1 MSERKNKQFEDVLI
15 DFQGKINGT
24 FANPFC
30 TKFSFF
36 WKTVFCHFW
45 KGKTELSSTTSSS
58 SSFPQRS
65 STHLS
70 SSAIYNEIL
79 PKRKKGESIFF
90 SFEL

>member
-1 MSERKNKQFEDVLI
+1 MSGRKNKQFEDVLI
-15 DFQGKINGT
+15 DFQGKINGA
-24 FANPFC
+24 FAKPFC
-30 TKFSFF
+30 AKFSFF

-58 SSFPQRS
+58 SSSSFPQRS

-79 PKRKKGESIFF
+79 PKKKKEKVFF
-90 SFEL
+90 QL